1 MSRNIVKTGLPLIL
15 CWAGLVYSQIALRV
29 VSVAPEPNSIKVD
42 PGSTIRAVFSAPL
55 DSTTVGPS
63 ALAVYSRQTGRVPGQ
78 VSYDSLHQALL
89 FAPQTVFP
97 AGDQITVVLTN
108 RLTGLQGERLRNG
121 YSWQFMV
128 RAAKGAFNFQAYPLI
143 TGMENSSL
151 VACDL
156 NADGITEVAVAG
168 VQGGKNLIRFAQIAG
183 RRFEPFAEV
192 EIPSAVRP
200 LYAADLDGNHVP
212 DVIALHRKAYSF
224 SVCPL
229 DPSGRPGTVKTYV
242 LPSPLIEPR
251 SAAIGDLNGDGF
263 LDVVI
268 YGRITSNMSL
278 FSLMVYLNDGR
289 GGLGDRDAP
298 SHSFYRVLKG
308 EYALAADLNQDGWM
322 DLSVTRSSSGLSFG
336 YFLHSGDFL
345 DFPNSPTMISGVSGD
360 LEHAL
365 AADVDSDGQLD
376 LITSDINTNQ
386 ISVCLGKW
394 SDTGQLTF
402 AGPTL
407 FPATP
412 ATNWMECSDVDA
424 DGDLDLATLGSKQN
438 TFMLLSNDAGVFSV
452 HNTFTPSSKPRQFTA
467 ADYNQD
473 GSMDFL
479 VLNQIDTLI
488 ILQNRNVPNHPP
500 LAPPLLAPV
509 NDAHQSSAVV
519 RCVWRAPVD
528 ADGDSLHFRVEL
540 TRNQLTPVVY
550 DSRTN
555 PELFSPRP
563 PVAPGIDSVALL
575 LNLATEGV
583 YRWNVQALDHAD
595 GGQVSETRHL
605 IIDRTAPVLNRIDLL
620 DAIVQNWINP
630 MDTGAETSVQLTYTE
645 LYPDSAVLELIGI
658 GQPQIKTSLTGGSLQ
673 SLVFKLPIDFLAD
686 GAHPL
691 AVRLIDKS
699 GLRSTLTSE
708 LRIDQTPPYGTL
720 ITTAQDTVSSLAI
733 PVSIVPGNDGAGSGL
748 SGVYRIQVSIDG
760 GPWQVWVDRTTA
772 RDTIFYGAHLK
783 DYAFEA
789 AAFDRVGNFEG
800 FQNRAE
806 THVYVDTT
814 SDDQTAPGKP
824 TGVLANGANPSPWTR
839 QETFSISWQLPHDES
854 GIKTLFYKLGSA
866 PQSNQDFSGSLAP
879 QPPMQ
884 ILLAT
889 EGSLPLYLWLMDGR
903 NNVDYRNSAAVLL
916 RRDTVSPL
924 LHQATF
930 RDAAFI
936 DTLKVSWFNPRTAAN
951 VPVQLV
957 YDEWHPA
964 RAEVFVDWLNRPIT
978 STSLAAGNQV
988 QTTLLL
994 STNGAQDRVYDL
1006 TFLIVD
1012 STGNE
1017 GRLASRLA
1025 FDKTSPRG
1033 CVAFSPVSKSA
1044 TEQFPVSWSR
1054 GEDGNGSGVSDRFD
1068 VYVSNNG
1075 GAWQKWLSDTPLTSS
1090 TFMGTHGRRYGFEA
1104 INKDRVGNVEPLL
1117 SVAETVVEVDTTL
1130 DDVTPPGAPL
1140 MLSAGGS
1147 PNASPWQT
1155 QPVFQITWQV
1165 PPDESGV
1172 VKSYY
1177 KLGSAPSSQSDT
1189 TGSSSAA
1196 GPLSITLA
1204 QEGQKSLFVWLK
1216 DRNGNVDYRNH
1227 AQVLL
1232 RYDKLPPKIVSVSTV
1247 RPAAVYTDT
1256 RPRAW
1261 YDPKKTSGC
1270 TLSITFSETQPE
1282 SLIIGRP
1289 GLGPDIRV
1297 TDFTSDGPS
1306 QTFDVPLT
1314 WSGRADG
1321 RYTLSLRLRD
1331 AAARIDT
1338 TSFYLGLDS
1347 TPPLQIQAFASD
1359 TSSEAVFMVNW
1370 TTGIDAG
1377 SGLSGVYQVMVQE
1390 NGAPWKVWLAQTT
1403 RSSESFQGR
1412 HGNTYRFEASGQD
1425 HMGLWEP
1432 VLGKAEA
1439 VVVVDTTADDRTAP
1453 SSPLNV
1459 RVRDAKGDA
1468 WQKNAL
1474 FHILWDAPYDPSGL
1488 KLLFYKTGAA
1498 PAGNED
1504 FSGAIPADSLLSVTL
1519 SKEGRTPVYL
1529 WLMDRRDNVDYRSA
1543 AMIMLGYDP
1552 APPALTALTFT
1563 NAGYGANWF
1572 NPVLTSEASV
1582 RLRYSEKHADS
1593 LFLRA
1598 PQLDLNRSVA
1608 NPNSGINI
1616 EFTFNIPI
1624 SGRRDGAY
1632 LLTSTLID
1640 SAGNAASRQDTLRV
1654 DQTAP
1659 TGVVA
1664 SAQETSA
1671 ARTFPVSWSA
1681 GQDDN
1686 GVGIAHV
1693 YDVWVNDNQT
1703 GWQNWLSRSR
1713 QRSALFTGEQGH
1725 RYEFEAIG
1733 YDLLQNGEPRLGR
1746 AECFTLIDTTVN
1758 DQTPP
1763 AAPLEL
1769 TAWPDGWSTSP
1780 VFELSWKNPAD
1791 ASGIRGAYYKAGAPP
1806 THAQDTTGSWRN
1818 KPPVTYVMLNEG
1830 SRTLY
1835 VWLEDGRGNADFKNN
1850 SSVTLRYDA
1859 AAPIIDSLYV
1869 QNAVYQGVWVNR
1881 FSAGEAIMRMQY
1893 SELFPDSL
1901 RIQLPGS
1908 MPPVSQAVSVAG
1920 SRRWLTAALPI
1931 TGLNDGRYT
1940 VPVLLSD
1947 KAGQTAVDTLYLGVD
1962 GTAPQGSRALSPVV
1976 SISPEFEISWNGEN
1990 AGSDGDGSGL
2000 SGEYDIRMRVDNGP
2014 WYLWQQRVRTTSLR
2028 YIGVHGHRYS
2038 FEIAAWDHVG
2048 LRELFAD
2055 QAETVT
2061 LIDTAMVDRTAPDA
2075 PKNLMAGGAAPSPWQ
2090 KSNLFLLTWENPQ
2103 DPSSIARVFWKFD
2116 TAPTSQTDTSG
2127 TLAAVQPLPLTIRKT
2142 ESQRVY
2148 LWLADG
2154 KGNVN
2159 YLNTASVVLR
2169 YDPVAPVIDSL
2180 RWVSPAL
2187 LPDWFNQKKTG
2198 RLALLVHFHE
2208 DHPYQ
2213 CTLSQPK
2220 LPEPVQIKSV
2230 PANGVLTTEL
2240 KVINAV
2246 DGRYEVQVTLSDS
2259 AGNLSVAK
2267 TVSLGLDSTPP
2278 RIKHTAA
2285 LTPVLEN
2292 TPVGIQAVIHDENR
2306 IESASLQYGP
2316 AGSRFRTT
2324 LAMNRMDDSTFSAT
2338 IPASALGA
2346 RGLEYVLWS
2355 TDGLTLRREPA
2366 LEQTPS
2372 SFSLRVRLVGANNI
2386 GLLRPTPPAAGT
2398 EVNRYQLV
2406 SFPIQID
2413 DPRPEAVFED
2423 DLGAY
2428 DKRKWR
2434 SFSWETATATL
2445 SEYPQLGRVE
2455 PGRSFWLIT
2464 ALPDVALDSGPGVSV
2479 AVHPPFVI
2487 TLTKGW
2493 NDLANP
2499 YAFSVDWSD
2508 VFKATGADT
2517 QKVIGP
2523 YAYEGRWLLPFEVE
2537 QMNPWQGYSFYSDH
2551 DQAKLVIPALESAAT
2566 LHKISAETAF
2576 KGADWLY
2583 HITARAAA
2591 AVDDNNY
2598 LGVASGDQPM
2608 AKYPEPYSVG
2618 DYVTLAFIDSSGRP
2632 WATDFRRPA
2641 EGYVWNIAVTTNQSE
2656 KTVQL
2661 HFHCSGQ
2668 WPETLSAGLWDERD
2682 QVWINLKNDSV
2693 YYFISAKNNAVR
2705 RFQLLAGSSRFMA
2718 ENSQSGMVT
2727 TTELLQNYPNPFN
2740 GQTVI
2745 TYQVV
2750 KEGKVEIAIYNL
2762 LGQKIR
2768 VLYSGTQTAGRKQE
2782 IWDGRDEIGR
2792 IAASGVYL
2800 IKMNGPDF
2808 SAQRK
2813 MIFLR

>member
-1 MSRNIVKTGLPLIL
+1 MSLKTAKTGLLL
-15 CWAGLVYSQIALRV
+15 LFCWAGLLFSQIDLRV
-29 VSVAPEPNSIKVD
+29 VSVTPEPNSIKAD
-42 PGSTIRAVFSAPL
+42 PGSMVRAVFSAPL
-55 DSTTVGPS
+55 DSTAAEPG

-78 VSYDSLHQALL
+78 VSYDSLQQALL
-89 FAPQTVFP
+89 FAPQSGFLP
-97 AGDQITVVLTN
+97 GDQITVVLTN

-121 YSWQFMV
+121 YSWQFMA
-128 RAAKGAFNFQAYPLI
+128 RAATGAFNFQALHLI

-151 VACDL
+151 VACDF

-168 VQGGKNLIRFAQIAG
+168 VQGGKNLIKFARIAG
-183 RRFEPFAEV
+183 RRFESFAEV

-212 DVIALHRKAYSF
+212 DVIALHRKSYSF

-229 DPSGRPGTVKTYV
+229 DSAGSLSTVKTYV

-251 SAAIGDLNGDGF
+251 SAAISDLNGDGF

-278 FSLMVYLNDGR
+278 FSLLVYLNDGR

-298 SHSFYRVLKG
+298 SYSFYRVLKG
-308 EYALAADLNQDGWM
+308 EYALAADLNKDGWM

-336 YFLHSGDFL
+336 YFLHPGNLL

-365 AADVDSDGQLD
+365 AADVNSDGQLD
-376 LITSDINTNQ
+376 LISSDINTSQ

-402 AGPTL
+402 ARPTL

-412 ATNWMECSDVDA
+412 ATNWIECGDVDA

-438 TFMLLSNDAGVFSV
+438 TFMLLNNDAGVFSV
-452 HNTFTPSSKPRQFTA
+452 QNTFTPTSKPRQFTA

-473 GSMDFL
+473 GSVDFL
-479 VLNQIDTLI
+479 VLNQIDTLT
-488 ILQNRNVPNHPP
+488 ILQNKNAPNRPP
-500 LAPPLLAPV
+500 LAPSLLAPANEV
-509 NDAHQSSAVV
+509 HQSSAAV

-528 ADGDSLHFRVEL
+528 ADGDSLHFRVEV

-550 DSRTN
+550 DSRIN

-563 PVAPGIDSVALL
+563 PVASGADSVALS

-583 YRWNVQALDHAD
+583 YRWNVQARDHAD
-595 GGQVSETRHL
+595 GGQVSETRTL

-620 DAIVQNWINP
+620 DAVVQNWINP
-630 MDTGAETSVQLTYTE
+630 LDIGAETSVQLTYTE
-645 LYPDSAVLELIGI
+645 LYPDSAVLALTEI
-658 GQPQIKTSLTGGSLQ
+658 GQPQIKTTLAGGSLQ

-686 GAHPL
+686 GAHSL
-691 AVRLIDKS
+691 TARLVDKS
-699 GLRSTLTSE
+699 GLRSTLNSE
-708 LRIDQTPPYGTL
+708 LRIDQTPPHGTI
-720 ITTAQDTVSSLAI
+720 ITTAQDTVASVAI
-733 PVSIVPGNDGAGSGL
+733 PVSIVPGTDGAGSGL
-748 SGVYRIQVSIDG
+748 SGVYRIQVSVDG
-760 GPWQVWVDRTTA
+760 GPWQVWVNRTTA

-783 DYAFEA
+783 EYAFEA

-800 FQNRAE
+800 FQNKAE
-806 THVYVDTT
+806 THAYVDTT
-814 SDDQTAPGKP
+814 SDDKLAPGKP

-839 QETFSISWQLPHDES
+839 QETFSISWQLPYDES
-854 GIKTLFYKLGSA
+854 GIKTVYYKLGSA
-866 PQSNQDFSGSLAP
+866 PQSNQDYSGFLAP

-903 NNVDYRNSAAVLL
+903 NNVDYRNSSGVLL

-924 LHQATF
+924 LHQAVF
-930 RDAAFI
+930 SDAAFI
-936 DTLKVSWFNPRTAAN
+936 DTLKVPWFNPRTTAGVA
-951 VPVQLV
+951 VQLV

-964 RAEVFVDWLNRPIT
+964 RAEVYVDWLNRTIIN
-978 STSLAAGNQV
+978 TSLAAGNQV
-988 QTTLLL
+988 QTTLPIAT
-994 STNGAQDRVYDL
+994 SGVQDRGYDL
-1006 TFLIVD
+1006 TFLLVD

-1017 GRLASRLA
+1017 SRLVSRLA
-1025 FDKTSPRG
+1025 FDQTPPRG
-1033 CVAFSPVSKSA
+1033 CVASSAVRKSA

-1054 GEDGNGSGVSDRFD
+1054 GEDGNGSGLADRFD

-1075 GAWQKWLSDTPLTSS
+1075 GAWQKWLSDTPLTGS
-1090 TFMGTHGRRYGFEA
+1090 TFTGSHGRRYEFEA
-1104 INKDRVGNVEPLL
+1104 VNKDRVGNVEPLL
-1117 SVAETVVEVDTTL
+1117 SVAETTVEVDPTL

-1140 MLSAGGS
+1140 LLSAGGS
-1147 PNASPWQT
+1147 PNASPWQS
-1155 QPVFQITWQV
+1155 QPVFQINWQV
-1165 PPDESGV
+1165 PADESGV

-1196 GPLSITLA
+1196 GPLLITLA
-1204 QEGQKSLFVWLK
+1204 QEGQKPLYVWLK

-1232 RYDKLPPKIVSVSTV
+1232 RYDKLPPEIVSVSAD

-1256 RPRAW
+1256 RPRSW

-1297 TDFTSDGPS
+1297 TDFTAIGPS
-1306 QTFDVPLT
+1306 RTIDVPLT

-1321 RYTLSLRLRD
+1321 RYALSLRLRD
-1331 AAARIDT
+1331 VAARIDT

-1347 TPPLQIQAFASD
+1347 TPPVQIQVFAAD
-1359 TSSEAVFMVNW
+1359 TSSEAAFAVNW
-1370 TTGIDAG
+1370 TTGTDAG

-1390 NGAPWKVWLAQTT
+1390 NGSPWQVWLAQTAG
-1403 RSSESFQGR
+1403 SSATFQGR

-1432 VLGKAEA
+1432 LLGRAEA
-1439 VVVVDTTADDRTAP
+1439 VVTVDTTADDRTAP
-1453 SSPLNV
+1453 STPLNV
-1459 RVRDAKGDA
+1459 RVRDAKGKA

-1488 KLLFYKTGAA
+1488 KSLFYKTGTA
-1498 PAGNED
+1498 PAGNAD
-1504 FSGAIPADSLLSVTL
+1504 FSGVIPVDSLLSVTL
-1519 SKEGRTPVYL
+1519 SKEGRTPLYL

-1552 APPALTALTFT
+1552 TPPALTALMFT
-1563 NAGYGANWF
+1563 NPGYGANWF
-1572 NPVLTSEASV
+1572 NPVLTGEASV
-1582 RLRYSEKHADS
+1582 RLRYSERHADS
-1593 LFLRA
+1593 LYLRA
-1598 PQLDLNRSVA
+1598 PQLDLNRSLA
-1608 NPNSGINI
+1608 NPNSGTDI
-1616 EFTFNIPI
+1616 EFTFNVPI
-1624 SGRRDGAY
+1624 SGRSDGAF
-1632 LLTSTLID
+1632 LLISTLVD
-1640 SAGNAASRQDTLRV
+1640 SAGNAASRRDTLRL

-1659 TGVVA
+1659 AGVAA

-1671 ARTFPVSWSA
+1671 ARTFPISWSA
-1681 GQDDN
+1681 GQDGN
-1686 GVGIAHV
+1686 GVGIAYV

-1713 QRSALFTGEQGH
+1713 QRSASFTGQQGH

-1733 YDLLQNGEPRLGR
+1733 YDLLQNAEPRLGR
-1746 AECFTLIDTTVN
+1746 AECFTLVDTTVN

-1763 AAPLEL
+1763 AAPQEL
-1769 TAWPDGWSTSP
+1769 ASWPAGWSTSP
-1780 VFELSWKNPAD
+1780 AFELSWKNPVD
-1791 ASGIRGAYYKAGAPP
+1791 ASGIRAAYYKVGTPP
-1806 THAQDTTGSWRN
+1806 THAQDTTGSWRS
-1818 KPPVTYVMLNEG
+1818 KPPVAYVMPNEG

-1850 SSVTLRYDA
+1850 SFVTLRYDA
-1859 AAPIIDSLYV
+1859 AAPVIDSLYV

-1881 FSAGEAIMRMQY
+1881 LSTSEAMMRMQY

-1901 RIQLPGS
+1901 HIQLPGS
-1908 MPPVSQAVSVAG
+1908 MPSVSQAVSAAG
-1920 SRRWLTAALPI
+1920 SRRWLTAAVPI
-1931 TGLNDGRYT
+1931 TGLNDGRHS
-1940 VPVLLSD
+1940 VPVRFSD
-1947 KAGQTAVDTLYLGVD
+1947 KAGQTAVDTLHLGVD

-1976 SISPEFEISWNGEN
+1976 SISPEFEISWNGVN

-2038 FEIAAWDHVG
+2038 FEIAAWDQVG

-2061 LIDTAMVDRTAPDA
+2061 LIDTAMVDRTAPDT

-2116 TAPTSQTDTSG
+2116 AAPTSQTDTSG
-2127 TLAAVQPLPLTIRKT
+2127 TLAAVQPLALTIRKT

-2154 KGNVN
+2154 KGNVD
-2159 YLNTASVVLR
+2159 YRKTASILLR

-2187 LPDWFNQKKTG
+2187 PPDWFNQKKTG
-2198 RLALLVHFHE
+2198 RLALLIHFHE
-2208 DHPYQ
+2208 VHPYQ
-2213 CTLSQPK
+2213 CTLSQPQ
-2220 LPEPVQIKSV
+2220 LPEPVQIKAV
-2230 PANGVLTTEL
+2230 PAYGALTTEL
-2240 KVINAV
+2240 KVINAL
-2246 DGRYEVQVTLSDS
+2246 DGRYEVQVMLSDS
-2259 AGNLSVAK
+2259 AGNFSAAK
-2267 TVSLGLDSTPP
+2267 TLALGLDSTPP

-2285 LTPVLEN
+2285 QTPVLEN
-2292 TPVGIQAVIHDENR
+2292 TPVSIQAIILDENR

-2324 LAMNRMDDSTFSAT
+2324 LGMNRMDDSTFSAT

-2346 RGLEYVLWS
+2346 RGLEYILWS

-2372 SFSLRVRLVGANNI
+2372 SFSLRVRLVGANNN
-2386 GLLRPTPPAAGT
+2386 GLLRPAPPVAGT
-2398 EVNRYQLV
+2398 EVGRYQLV

-2434 SFSWETATATL
+2434 SFSWETVTSSF
-2445 SEYPQLGRVE
+2445 SEYPQLGRIE

-2464 ALPDVALDSGPGVSV
+2464 TLPDVALDSGPGVSV
-2479 AVHPPFVI
+2479 AVHPSFAI
-2487 TLTKGW
+2487 SLTKGW
-2493 NDLANP
+2493 NDVANP
-2499 YAFSVDWSD
+2499 YAFNVDWSD
-2508 VFKATGADT
+2508 ILKATGADT

-2523 YAYEGRWLLPFEVE
+2523 YAYEGRWLLPFEVA
-2537 QMNPWQGYSFYSDH
+2537 QMKPWQGYSFYSDH

-2566 LHKISAETAF
+2566 LNKMPAEPAF

-2583 HITARAAA
+2583 HITAQADA

-2598 LGVASGDQPM
+2598 IGVASGDLPM

-2618 DYVTLAFIDSSGRP
+2618 DFVTLAFMDSSGRS

-2641 EGYVWNIAVTTNQSE
+2641 EGYIWNITVATNQSE

-2661 HFHCSGQ
+2661 HFHRSGQ
-2668 WPETLSAGLWDERD
+2668 WPETLSAGFWDERD
-2682 QVWINLKNDSV
+2682 KVWINLKNDSV
-2693 YYFISAKNNAVR
+2693 YYFISAENDTVR

-2745 TYQVV
+2745 AYQVV
-2750 KEGKVEIAIYNL
+2750 QEGKVEIAIYNL

-2768 VLYSGTQTAGRKQE
+2768 VLYSGTQTAGRKQG
-2782 IWDGRDEIGR
+2782 IWDGRDETGR